1 MDLRIPLRSFE
12 ELHVCSVTPMFVPT
26 DYNRYRRALDTLG
39 LREGATLADAKAA
52 YRTLAKAWHPDR
64 FANAPQ
70 ERAGAEEQMKRIN
83 EAYGWLSEN
92 PRVFHIDWA
101 AEQQEAHAAGAAD
114 AGGYR
119 EETVPV
125 RPEKKGWGCGWS
137 LGAFIGIRI
146 LVTLFEDGQYALGM
160 VLIVLVFVAV
170 LLARNSGGGA
180 QS

>member
-1 MDLRIPLRSFE
+1 
-12 ELHVCSVTPMFVPT
+12 MFVPT

-92 PRVFHIDWA
+92 PRVFDIDRH
-101 AEQQEAHAAGAAD
+101 AEQQWAEAAGAAA
-114 AGGYR
+114 AGGYG
-119 EETVPV
+119 EETLDV

-137 LGAFIGIRI
+137 LAVFIGIRI
-146 LVTLFEDGQYALGM
+146 LVTLFEDGQYDLAI
-160 VLIVLVFVAV
+160 VLIILVFLAV
-170 LLARNSGGGA
+170 LLTRNSGQGA